1 MSGSTSA
8 LFATASSA
16 ASPYVQVIV
25 GSKFALSGVALT
37 LAGFFGIFGVV
48 SLQPQ
53 NAIISAYVCFFGL
66 VRRLLCS
73 TCPFLPCLPL
83 RVVAPVPAVEPHLTA
98 RLSVPCCIPPQTLVT
113 FAISKG
119 NETLVKYFGFM
130 YRENGQLYFLLVA
143 GNLAWTM
150 GLLGILAAMFT
161 NFVAYVSWQN
171 AVAEGSSS
179 VPQLPPWLGGPSA
192 ATRETASATGMVD
205 MQNDELL

>member
-66 VRRLLCS
+66 VRCLLVAAPRL
-73 TCPFLPCLPL
+73 PGLPSGSC
-83 RVVAPVPAVEPHLTA
+83 RRVPAVVPYLTL

-143 GNLAWTM
+143 GNLAWTT
-150 GLLGILAAMFT
+150 GLLGILAAIFT